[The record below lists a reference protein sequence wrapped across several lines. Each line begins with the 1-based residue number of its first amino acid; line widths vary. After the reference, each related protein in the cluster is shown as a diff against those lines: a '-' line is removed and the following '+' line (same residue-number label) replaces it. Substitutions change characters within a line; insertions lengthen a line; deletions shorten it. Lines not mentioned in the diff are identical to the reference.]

1 MRRAL
6 WKTALDAIFVAAAET
21 PAATA
26 AHEEATEVDA
36 AGRSRT
42 FVSWTAPDTTSGSFS
57 ISTHNRSSFAVIA
70 HNRDMKYGALL
81 GWGIVIYAVMSLV
94 WSGLVIY
101 GMADSFLSLAVRLV
115 VLVFIAIIAGRSL
128 RFHSW
133 QYVLPYSVFWAATM
147 ALLDIV
153 YTVPFSG
160 WSIYSDWRL
169 WVGYA
174 LVAMIPLLAPFM
186 HRLPREHDV

>member
-1 MRRAL
+1 M
-6 WKTALDAIFVAAAET
+6 
-21 PAATA
+21 
-26 AHEEATEVDA
+26 DA
-36 AGRSRT
+36 AGRYRNV
-42 FVSWTAPDTTSGSFS
+42 VSWNDPDTTSGSFS

-115 VLVFIAIIAGRSL
+115 VLVFIATIAGRSL

-133 QYVLPYSVFWAATM
+133 QDVLPYSVFWAGTM
-147 ALLDIV
+147 ALLDMV

-174 LVAMIPLLAPFM
+174 LVAMIPLLAPLM
-186 HRLPREHDV
+186 HRLPREQDV